1 MQVANLREE
10 VRQFQD
16 TALPGS
22 RTTLLLQTQI
32 NCSVPHAG
40 AVPCGLGFGGD
51 GMELILV
58 RVAVAGQAGAVLS
71 AAGEIE
77 SGGETAVDAYQP
89 PWYSS
94 LSTSDNSIIPG
105 LKDKEGEQMFQVLMV
120 VPPKGK
126 IRGNQELQLTSAQ
139 SSLRI
144 YDVRSM
150 ITHELLEEV
159 ARIFIGQDQYMAIR
173 RGALATRVVVGRERE
188 CRVTFKLRSV

>member
-58 RVAVAGQAGAVLS
+58 RVAVAGQ
-71 AAGEIE
+71 
-77 SGGETAVDAYQP
+77 
-89 PWYSS
+89 
-94 LSTSDNSIIPG
+94 
-105 LKDKEGEQMFQVLMV
+105 DKVGEQMFQVLMV

-126 IRGNQELQLTSAQ
+126 IRASQEFQLNSTQ
-139 SSLRI
+139 SSPRI
-144 YDVRSM
+144 YDICSM
-150 ITHELLEEV
+150 FTHELLEDV
-159 ARIFIGQDQYMAIR
+159 ARIFIAQDQYMAIR
-173 RGALATRVVVGRERE
+173 LGTLAMRVVG
-188 CRVTFKLRSV
+188 L